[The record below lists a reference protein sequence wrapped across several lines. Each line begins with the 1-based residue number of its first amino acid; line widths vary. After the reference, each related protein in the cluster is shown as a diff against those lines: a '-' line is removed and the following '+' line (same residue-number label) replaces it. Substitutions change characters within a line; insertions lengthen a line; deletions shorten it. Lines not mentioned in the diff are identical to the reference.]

1 MFLFVQK
8 GEFEMLSIL
17 GFCMIATFLLLV
29 ITNRLSV
36 VVAFVF
42 VAIAFALIGGFSA
55 DMGQMMMDGIMKVTP
70 TAVMIVFAILY
81 FGLMIDVGLFNPMIA
96 KILHLVKG
104 DPLKI
109 VLATA
114 VITILV
120 GLDGDGSST
129 FMITVSAMLP
139 LYKRLGIN
147 RLVLACVVALAA
159 GVMNII
165 PWGGPLVRAAA
176 SLHVEVFDLF
186 IPLIP
191 AMIVGLLWT
200 LFSAYILGK
209 KERARLGIIQLD
221 QLGSSIA
228 FAEQAATVE
237 INRGVSKLFW
247 FNLILTVALMVLLIM
262 EVLPIQILFATAFT
276 IALFVNFPNP
286 KDQQEKILSHANS
299 FVMISTLVFAA
310 GIFIGVFTGT
320 KMMDAMATTI
330 VSVIPEWLGP
340 HLALVVALTSLPL
353 VFVFSP
359 DAYYFGILPIISKTA
374 SSFGIDPVEI
384 GRAALLGHS
393 TTGFPLSPL
402 VPATFILIGLVGVEF
417 GEHQKFLLKWA
428 FGTTIVM
435 TITAILT
442 GAIPF

>member
-1 MFLFVQK
+1 
-8 GEFEMLSIL
+8 MLSIL

-29 ITNRLSV
+29 LTRRLSV
-36 VVAFVF
+36 IVAFVF
-42 VAIAFALIGGFSA
+42 VAVAFALIGGFSA
-55 DMGQMMMDGIMKVTP
+55 DMGQMMMEGIIKVAP

-81 FGLMIDVGLFNPMIA
+81 FGLMLDVGLFDPMIA
-96 KILHLVKG
+96 RILKFVKG
-104 DPLKI
+104 DPLKV

-114 VITILV
+114 IITILV

-139 LYKRLGIN
+139 LYKRLGMN

-176 SLHVEVFDLF
+176 SLQVEVNDLF

-191 AMIVGLLWT
+191 VIIGGILWT

-209 KERARLGIIQLD
+209 KERERLGIIQLE
-221 QLGSSIA
+221 SSMA
-228 FAEQAATVE
+228 FTEQSATIEV
-237 INRGVSKLFW
+237 NRGGSKLFW
-247 FNLILTVALMVLLIM
+247 FNLILTLVLMVLLVL
-262 EVLPIQILFATAFT
+262 EALPIQILFATAFT

-286 KDQQEKILSHANS
+286 KEQQEKILSHANS

-330 VSVIPEWLGP
+330 VSVIPDWLGP
-340 HLALVVALTSLPL
+340 HLPLVVALTSLPL
-353 VFVFSP
+353 SFVFSP
-359 DAYYFGILPIISKTA
+359 DAYYFGILPIISETA
-374 SSFGIDPVEI
+374 SSFGVDPVEI

-417 GEHQKFLLKWA
+417 GEHQKFLFKWA

-435 TITAILT
+435 TIMAVLT